1 MSGGPYSRERRRAS
15 LKGFGYLAL
24 IGGPAAVL
32 VSLVMAFGL
41 WSAGDDDSSFG
52 LRSTVAAGDSLV
64 VNEPDATVVLWAT
77 PGDIELG
84 EVSCET
90 RDSSLPMDGA
100 PQEPGAA
107 VQLDDDGAQWVRLNA
122 VEGMQRSVTC
132 SGPGMTEFGYA
143 ADAEVDQDRGA
154 WFFGV
159 FGVLVT
165 GAGLLARRLTRN
177 SSGRP

>member
-1 MSGGPYSRERRRAS
+1 MSGPYSRANRRVS

-32 VSLVMAFGL
+32 VGLVMAFGL

-52 LRSTVAAGDSLV
+52 LKSTVAAGDSLV
-64 VNEPDATVVLWAT
+64 VNEPDATVVLWAS

-90 RDSSLPMDGA
+90 RDGPLPMDGA
-100 PQEPGAA
+100 PQEPGSA
-107 VQLDDDGAQWVRLNA
+107 VQIDDDGAQWVRLNA

-132 SGPGMTEFGYA
+132 SGPGMTEIGYA
-143 ADAEVDQDRGA
+143 ADTEVDQDQGA

-159 FGVLVT
+159 FGVLT
-165 GAGLLARRLTRN
+165 TLLGLLARRLTRG
-177 SSGRP
+177 SADRR